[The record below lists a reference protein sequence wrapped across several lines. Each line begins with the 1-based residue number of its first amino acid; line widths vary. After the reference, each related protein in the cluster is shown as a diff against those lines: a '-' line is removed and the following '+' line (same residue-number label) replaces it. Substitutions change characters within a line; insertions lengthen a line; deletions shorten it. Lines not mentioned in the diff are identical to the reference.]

1 MQNKQVSISAI
12 VVSFN
17 CADVIFECINSLL
30 HHQDCEVILVDNNST
45 DATVKNLEPILNKI
59 KFIPNSVNM
68 GFTKACNQAIDVAS
82 GKYLLLFNPDA
93 YVTDTTTLSLLVN
106 ELNNN
111 PKLGAV
117 APQLLYPDGKLQNYN
132 RRFPFVSG
140 VIVESFVPS
149 KFWNK
154 FSSYKKYT
162 YQDLDLSKE
171 NYLEQP
177 AGAAI
182 LFRKEF
188 RLDENY
194 FIYGSDVELCK
205 NIIDAGLKIKTVP
218 ASQVFHHQSKG
229 GTENVNHLLKMYLQ
243 LEYYFAMRYFFRK
256 HYGYLYSAFYL
267 LINSVFLFSVFLL
280 AVPSLNSNKISLKLK
295 RLLFFLQGKRLSN
308 GGKLS
313 S

>member
-1 MQNKQVSISAI
+1 MQNNNVSISAI

-111 PKLGAV
+111 SQLGAV
-117 APQLLYPDGKLQNYN
+117 SPQLLYPNGKLQNYN
-132 RRFPFVSG
+132 RRFPFISG

-162 YQDLDLSKE
+162 YQDLDLNKE

-229 GTENVNHLLKMYLQ
+229 GTENVNHRLKMYLQ

-256 HYGYLYSAFYL
+256 HYGYFYSTFYL
-267 LINSVFLFSVFLL
+267 LINSMFLFIVLLL
-280 AVPSLNSNKISLKLK
+280 AVPSFNANKISLKLK

>member
-59 KFIPNSVNM
+59 KFIPNTVNM

-82 GKYLLLFNPDA
+82 GEYLLLFNPDA
-93 YVTDTTTLSLLVN
+93 YVTDTTTLNLLVN

-132 RRFPFVSG
+132 RRFPFISG

-182 LFRKEF
+182 LFRREF

-229 GTENVNHLLKMYLQ
+229 GTENVNHLIKMYLQ
-243 LEYYFAMRYFFRK
+243 LEYYFAMRYFFSK
-256 HYGYLYSAFYL
+256 HYGVLYATFYII
-267 LINSVFLFSVFLL
+267 INSIFLFIVAAISILSF
-280 AVPSLNSNKISLKLK
+280 NQNKINLKFK
-295 RLLFFLQGKRLSN
+295 RLLYFLQSKRLSN

-313 S
+313 A